1 MPNFRIT
8 KLLAPIVIPVV
19 VPIVAGLIVTAA
31 HAQDDDA
38 EQLRMTAMEALM
50 SAPPEK
56 AIPIASR
63 VLQSNHDDAL
73 KSRALFILSQ
83 FDDPEAKALLTRT
96 ALEGSRPLRL
106 EAIRMIGINGN
117 PDTLSTL
124 EGIYAAGDIDIRKA
138 VLSAFM
144 IADDR
149 GAVYRIAAA
158 TKDRQEFENAVN
170 MLAAMGAI
178 QELRELGERTD
189 FSDSM
194 INAYAISGDV
204 ETLMT
209 FATDPGNPE
218 RQLQAIR
225 GLGIVGGEQV
235 NDTLMSV
242 FRNAAS
248 ADVKSAALNGLLIAG
263 HEQGV
268 LALYRESND
277 AAEKRELLRTLANM
291 GSDEV
296 WDIVDNA
303 LGSDQ

>member
-8 KLLAPIVIPVV
+8 KLLVPIV

-63 VLQSNHDDAL
+63 VLRSNHDDAL

-138 VLSAFM
+138 VLNAFV

-158 TKDRQEFENAVN
+158 ARDRQEFENAVN

-209 FATDPGNPE
+209 FATDSGNPE

-235 NDTLMSV
+235 NDMLVSV
-242 FRNAAS
+242 FRNAQS
-248 ADVKSAALNGLLIAG
+248 PEVKSAALKGLLIAG
-263 HEQGV
+263 HDQGV
-268 LALYRESND
+268 LTLYRESND

-296 WDIVDNA
+296 WDIIDDA